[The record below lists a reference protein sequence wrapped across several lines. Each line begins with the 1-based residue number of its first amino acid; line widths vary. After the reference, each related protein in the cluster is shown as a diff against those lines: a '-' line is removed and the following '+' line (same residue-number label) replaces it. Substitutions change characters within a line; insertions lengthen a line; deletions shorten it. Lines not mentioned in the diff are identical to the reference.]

1 MAFVEQELRALWSAV
16 LYFTR
21 LPLPAPAR
29 YDPEDL
35 RRASGWWPLTGLL
48 VGGLVA
54 GLASWLV
61 HLLPVGL
68 ACALALLG
76 GILLTGAMHEDG
88 LADVCD
94 GFGGGTSQARVLE
107 IMKDSSVGVFG
118 ALGLVV
124 SFCLRWQ
131 CLCALPAA
139 LLVPCLLATHAWT
152 RATAVAL
159 MAFLDYARPEGA
171 SKARPLAHRMSLLR
185 LGLALCLGL
194 APALLLPPLLWW
206 ALVVPPLVCACA
218 GSWFRKRI
226 GGYTGDCLGAAQ
238 QLGEMAMLLVL
249 VSLLSP

>member
-1 MAFVEQELRALWSAV
+1 MAFLEQELRALWSAV

-35 RRASGWWPLTGLL
+35 RRASGWWPLTGWL

-54 GLASWLV
+54 GLAAGLV
-61 HLLPVGL
+61 HFLPAGL

-131 CLCALPAA
+131 SLCALPAA

-152 RATAVAL
+152 RASAVAL
-159 MAFLDYARPEGA
+159 MTFLDYARPEGS
-171 SKARPLAHRMSLLR
+171 SKARPLAHRMSPSR
-185 LGLALCLGL
+185 LALALCLGL
-194 APALLLPPLLWW
+194 APAFLLPFPLWW
-206 ALVVPPLVCACA
+206 ALVAPPLVCALA
-218 GSWFRKRI
+218 AAWFRRRI

-238 QLGEMAMLLVL
+238 QLGEMAMLLIL
-249 VSLLSP
+249 VSLITQ